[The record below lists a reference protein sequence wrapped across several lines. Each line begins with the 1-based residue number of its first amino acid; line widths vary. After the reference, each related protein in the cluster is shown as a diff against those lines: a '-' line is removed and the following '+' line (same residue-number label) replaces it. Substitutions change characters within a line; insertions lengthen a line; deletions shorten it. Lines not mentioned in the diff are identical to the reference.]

1 MPFNMLTTVS
11 QIYRQ
16 TADEYLAALQAGTP
30 RPTPEEIELD
40 IINLLASKIA
50 ALNDE
55 IEKGSKI
62 KTHLSMPPYITARVI
77 AALWPV
83 YKIPCAG
90 AETDPAHDLIGVY
103 QEEGPDE
110 GIYLTSDFA
119 LQRLFRQFNHAAT
132 TRDFKEF
139 KAVLAET
146 AERRMPCRDRDLIA
160 VNNGIFDYQS
170 KQLQAFSPD
179 LVFLAKSRVNY
190 VPSAVN
196 PIIHNN
202 DDGTDWDV
210 ESWLSELSDDPE
222 IVKLLWEILGAII
235 RPNVSWNKAAFFYSE
250 TGNNGKGT
258 LCKLMQNLCG
268 PGTYCSIS
276 LADFGKEFMLEPLMR
291 ASAVIVDENNV
302 GEYVD
307 RCANLK
313 AVITGDVIYINRK
326 YEKPLSFLFRGFM
339 VQCLNELPR
348 VKDKSD
354 SLYRRMLFVPFSKCF
369 TGMERRYIKDDYLS
383 RHEVLEYVLWKILN
397 MDYYEL
403 SNPATCQDVMDA
415 YRQYNDPL
423 RQFADE
429 IFPQLAWDMVP
440 LAYLFDLYSAW
451 FKRCYPGGHP
461 LGKQK
466 FNMSIFQMQS
476 EIPGWMCP
484 GLGTAKRPGNDMSKP
499 EPLSLEYNLTNWLN
513 FACPDSRSP
522 HYTVPVVKSN
532 YKGYF
537 IRVNNSPAST
547 AAPKTA

>member
-1 MPFNMLTTVS
+1 MFL
-11 QIYRQ
+11 
-16 TADEYLAALQAGTP
+16 
-30 RPTPEEIELD
+30 
-40 IINLLASKIA
+40 SK
-50 ALNDE
+50 
-55 IEKGSKI
+55 
-62 KTHLSMPPYITARVI
+62 
-77 AALWPV
+77 
-83 YKIPCAG
+83 C
-90 AETDPAHDLIGVY
+90 
-103 QEEGPDE
+103 
-110 GIYLTSDFA
+110 
-119 LQRLFRQFNHAAT
+119 
-132 TRDFKEF
+132 
-139 KAVLAET
+139 
-146 AERRMPCRDRDLIA
+146 
-160 VNNGIFDYQS
+160 
-170 KQLQAFSPD
+170 
-179 LVFLAKSRVNY
+179 RVNY

-196 PIIHNN
+196 PIIHNH

-210 ESWLSELSDDPE
+210 EGWLSELSDDPE

-235 RPNVSWNKAAFFYSE
+235 RPNVSWNKAAFLFSE

-258 LCKLMQNLCG
+258 LCRLMQNLCG

-348 VKDKSD
+348 VKDKSE

-383 RHEVLEYVLWKILN
+383 RPAVLEYVLWKILN

-403 SNPATCQDVMDA
+403 SNPTACQSVMDT

-451 FKRCYPGGHP
+451 FKRCYPGGRP

-466 FNMSIFQMQS
+466 FNMSMFQLQP

-484 GLGTAKRPGNDMSKP
+484 GLGAARRPGSDMSKP
-499 EPLSLEYNLTNWLN
+499 EPLSLEYNLTAWLN
-513 FACPDSRSP
+513 FACPDSKSS
-522 HYTVPVVKSN
+522 HYTVPVLKTN

-537 IRVNNSPAST
+537 IRVNSSPAATT
-547 AAPKTA
+547 APAESKTM